1 MAQTYND
8 IASTDTLSAS
18 RQKILDRDDA
28 IKSSFSGSAFPTT
41 GLVVG
46 MTCYRTDTN
55 ALYRLKDTTPTW
67 VLEMDFSGAAGKAPN
82 ADTLDGYD
90 TSTTAV
96 ASRIPVYNGSAQLV
110 GDITGN
116 APTASRWA
124 TARTLSLS
132 TDASG
137 SASVDG
143 SANATLAV
151 TLANSGVTAGS
162 YTAANITVDAKGR
175 VTAASSN
182 TSLVT
187 SFNGRTGGVSLSSSD
202 VTGALGFTPFGAS
215 STISRVR
222 LDNINRGSFGSIS
235 VSGNTNGYAGIDFG
249 DVLTTMMSNGSV
261 ATGFYYNNS
270 SWFYYGNSSGQINT
284 PAYGW
289 LHDYFFSAVSNCV
302 RSGNFATPSASWQG
316 APNCVTTDNC
326 YNCGDFLNSNN
337 VYGQLLTLFD
347 SGSTIRLGSYAT
359 RYNCNCACDCC

>member
-28 IKSSFSGSAFPTT
+28 IKSSFSGTAFPTT
-41 GLVVG
+41 NLLVG
-46 MTCYRTDTN
+46 MTCFRTDEN
-55 ALYRLKDTTPTW
+55 KLYRLKDTTPTW
-67 VLEMDFSGAAGKAPN
+67 VLEMDFSGSVGKAPN

-96 ASRIPVYNGSAQLV
+96 ASRIPVYNASAQLV

-143 SANATLAV
+143 SANATIAV

-162 YTAANITVDAKGR
+162 YSAANITVDAKGR

-202 VTGALGFTPFGAS
+202 VTGALGYTPVNTASGSFSGAIT
-215 STISRVR
+215 TISGYSPSNNAIR
-222 LDNINRGSFGSIS
+222 LTPNFHINNPS
-235 VSGNTNGYAGIDFG
+235 GYAMIVNWDNGGYPGGIQHFRVG
-249 DVLTTMMSNGSV
+249 NGNGSD
-261 ATGFYYNNS
+261 AFYARADGYV
-270 SWFYYGNSSGQINT
+270 WAGQ
-284 PAYGW
+284 YGW
-289 LHDYFFSAVSNCV
+289 LHDYFFSSVSNC
-302 RSGNFATPSASWQG
+302 A
-316 APNCVTTDNC
+316 
-326 YNCGDFLNSNN
+326 NCGALPGFTYLAGSGGNAGSANCFVTGTYLND
-337 VYGQLLTLFD
+337 G
-347 SGSTIRLGSYAT
+347 GSYVSPGNYFSVYKA
-359 RYNCNCACDCC
+359 NCNCACNC

>member
-1 MAQTYND
+1 MAQTYQD

-28 IKSSFSGSAFPTT
+28 LKSSFSGSAFPTT

-124 TARTLSLS
+124 TARTISLS
-132 TDASG
+132 TDATG

-143 SANATLAV
+143 SAAATIAV

-162 YTAANITVDAKGR
+162 YSAANITVDAKGR

-187 SFNGRTGGVSLSSSD
+187 SFNGRTGGVSLSSGD
-202 VTGALGFTPFGAS
+202 VTGALGYTPAS
-215 STISRVR
+215 NATGSFSGPISTISGYSPSNNAMRMTPNFHINAYNGNAVILNWDQGTTGATQNLRV
-222 LDNINRGSFGSIS
+222 G
-235 VSGNTNGYAGIDFG
+235 
-249 DVLTTMMSNGSV
+249 NGSSSD
-261 ATGFYYNNS
+261 AFYTRADGYV
-270 SWFYYGNSSGQINT
+270 WAAQ
-284 PAYGW
+284 YGW
-289 LHDYFFSAVSNCV
+289 LHDYFFSAVSHSDSVTNCTGF
-302 RSGNFATPSASWQG
+302 GNIGPTQCQALGIGSSLSDG
-316 APNCVTTDNC
+316 
-326 YNCGDFLNSNN
+326 
-337 VYGQLLTLFD
+337 
-347 SGSTIRLGSYAT
+347 GSTVTFNRQFL
-359 RYNCNCACDCC
+359 RYYTQCNCNCNCNC